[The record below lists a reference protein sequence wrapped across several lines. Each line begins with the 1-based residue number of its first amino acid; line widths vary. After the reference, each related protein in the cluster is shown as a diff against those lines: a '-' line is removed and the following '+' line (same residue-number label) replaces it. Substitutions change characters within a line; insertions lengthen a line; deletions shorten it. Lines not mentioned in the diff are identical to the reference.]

1 MLSYTT
7 NLSNKAFKRVLLK
20 LLFYILE
27 MEDDYIEVPLI
38 IKKVDKLVHVKG
50 FNICFSCLYALYFSQ
65 RCIN

>member
-38 IKKVDKLVHVKG
+38 IKKVDTLVHVKG
-50 FNICFSCLYALYFSQ
+50 FNICFSRLYALYFSQ